1 MIYEVKQLK
10 TKNSSKKAEF
20 TTYLIDYSEEIGIV
34 KRPAV
39 VVCPGGGYEFTS
51 DREAEMIALKLNSF
65 GYHAVVLRYSVAP
78 DAVYPTAL
86 MELAEVVAM
95 LRRKSEEWH
104 IDTEKILVQG
114 FSAGGHLAASYG
126 MFWNES
132 FLAEETGVSSEM
144 LKPNG
149 MVLCYPVITS
159 GEFAHRSS
167 FEKLLGDKYEELVD
181 KMSLEKQVNENTPQA
196 FIWHTFT
203 DDCVP
208 VQNSLLLIDAMVKNN
223 IPAEFH
229 MYPSGGHGLGLANK
243 CTANPGGYG
252 IQKECASWT
261 ELLRKWLESNY
272 PIETI

>member
-1 MIYEVKQLK
+1 MIYEIIPMKM
-10 TKNSSKKAEF
+10 KNSSAKAKV
-20 TTYLIDYSEEIGIV
+20 TTYLIEHSEEIGIE
-34 KRPAV
+34 KRPVV

-78 DAVYPTAL
+78 DAQYPTAL
-86 MELAEVVAM
+86 TELASVVAM
-95 LRRKSEEWH
+95 LRKNAEEWQ
-104 IDTEKILVQG
+104 IDTEQILVQG

-126 MFWNES
+126 MFWSEP
-132 FLAEETGVSSEM
+132 FLAEEVGVPAEM

-149 MVLCYPVITS
+149 MILSYPVITS

-167 FEKLLGDKYEELVD
+167 FEKLLGDRYDELVE
-181 KMSLEKQVNENTPQA
+181 KMSLENQVNENTPQA

-208 VQNSLLLIDAMVKNN
+208 VQNSLLLIDALVKHN
-223 IPAEFH
+223 IPVEFH

-243 CTANPGGYG
+243 YTANPGGYG
-252 IQKECASWT
+252 IKDDCASWT
-261 ELLRKWLESNY
+261 ELLKIWLENNY
-272 PIETI
+272 PVKTI